1 MVRHRL
7 QMNGFERKG
16 FGKASRY
23 QNGMLRAMAHVVKQE
38 SAYGLFKGLW
48 PSQIKAAANSG
59 CAFLFYELFCQ
70 VIRDYKP

>member
-23 QNGMLRAMAHVVKQE
+23 QNGMVQAMAHVVKNE

-70 VIRDYKP
+70 LIRAYRP